1 MIARKSQNTPKS
13 DFRGPKIGIWAKSE
27 ILNCFLCSVHPSV
40 RLQKKRAGDIGTFQD
55 MTFSNKPTS
64 IQPESFLPERFLKG
78 EQGGF
83 TKPAHFQVRSDNRE
97 TWYTRMS
104 QTFYLMVLYILLP
117 QCPCDEVFE
126 QYRS

>member
-1 MIARKSQNTPKS
+1 MIARKSRNTPKS

-83 TKPAHFQVRSDNRE
+83 TKPAHFQVLISRQWGNLVYVCLKLLIS
-97 TWYTRMS
+97 WYS
-104 QTFYLMVLYILLP
+104 TF
-117 QCPCDEVFE
+117 
-126 QYRS
+126 